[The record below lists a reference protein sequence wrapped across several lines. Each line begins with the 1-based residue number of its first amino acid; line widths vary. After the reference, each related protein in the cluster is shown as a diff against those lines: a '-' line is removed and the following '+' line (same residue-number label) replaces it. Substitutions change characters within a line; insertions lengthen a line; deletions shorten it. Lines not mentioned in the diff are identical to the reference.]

1 MTRKTSMIRKKLP
14 LPKTRPQNCSTKRN
28 SVSWTIYWFWRE
40 WGTLCPRWTW
50 LSWCKLSGHQII
62 LNTSSLLRGSA
73 RTFSLPGLNYQ
84 SPKRQSKMK
93 KTAKYSHAQ
102 ILRAK
107 NLINL
112 CMVSSQV
119 PTVRYSKKNTG
130 IMLISGVVIVLK
142 KTRSRIRKKG
152 KVTDKINADVM
163 AASCLKW
170 LKQRLDFMDNI

>member
-1 MTRKTSMIRKKLP
+1 
-14 LPKTRPQNCSTKRN
+14 
-28 SVSWTIYWFWRE
+28 
-40 WGTLCPRWTW
+40 
-50 LSWCKLSGHQII
+50 
-62 LNTSSLLRGSA
+62 
-73 RTFSLPGLNYQ
+73 
-84 SPKRQSKMK
+84 MK